1 MNTKVYDIT
10 IKGNLVKT
18 EGYKLFEQQVKE
30 FDTEEEAK
38 MYANDFARHK
48 ELEGYKQF
56 TGRVHSEQVDDTLTD
71 LNVRSAD
78 RPTRLSHTES
88 NTFNLESENPSIEKL
103 IKHGYKPVLTKREKV
118 KTGDKPKTLL
128 YSVQRPGF
136 NHKKTGKNKR
146 PKKTTNTTNTKK
158 TKNTKNKKSTK
169 LDIEKSLG
177 F

>member
-56 TGRVHSEQVDDTLTD
+56 TGRVHSEHVDDTLTD
-71 LNVRSAD
+71 LNIRSTD
-78 RPTRLSHTES
+78 RPIRPNHTES

-118 KTGDKPKTLL
+118 KTGEKPKTLP

-136 NHKKTGKNKR
+136 NHKKTGKNKGH
-146 PKKTTNTTNTKK
+146 KK
-158 TKNTKNKKSTK
+158 TKNKKSK
-169 LDIEKSLG
+169 KSNLEQNLG

>member
-56 TGRVHSEQVDDTLTD
+56 TGRVHSELVDDTLTD

-78 RPTRLSHTES
+78 RPTRPSHIEGTES

-103 IKHGYKPVLTKREKV
+103 IKHGYKPVSTKREKV
-118 KTGDKPKTLL
+118 KTGEKPKTLP
-128 YSVQRPGF
+128 YTVQRPGF
-136 NHKKTGKNKR
+136 NHKKKGH
-146 PKKTTNTTNTKK
+146 KK
-158 TKNTKNKKSTK
+158 TKNKKSK
-169 LDIEKSLG
+169 KSNLEQSLG